1 MILKLFCITLIVVFV
16 IDHSGMIDTIKGALA
31 KWLKVREV
39 RIKPF
44 DCSLCMSWWCGLL
57 ALAIERQFTLG
68 NIVAVAL
75 FALFADKIADTLTL
89 LRDATSKA
97 INAIYNLF
105 KL

>member
-97 INAIYNLF
+97 INAIYKLF

>member
-16 IDHSGMIDTIKGALA
+16 IDHSGIIDTIKGALA

-97 INAIYNLF
+97 INAIYKLF

>member
-1 MILKLFCITLIVVFV
+1 MIVVFV

-57 ALAIERQFTLG
+57 ALAIEQQFTLG

-97 INAIYNLF
+97 INAIY
-105 KL
+105 KLVKL

>member
-97 INAIYNLF
+97 INAIY
-105 KL
+105 KLLKL

>member
-1 MILKLFCITLIVVFV
+1 MILKLFYITLIVVFV

-97 INAIYNLF
+97 INAIYKLF

>member
-31 KWLKVREV
+31 KWLKVRAV

-89 LRDATSKA
+89 LRDATTKA
-97 INAIYNLF
+97 INAIYKLF

>member
-16 IDHSGMIDTIKGALA
+16 IDHSGIIDTIKGALA